1 MVGNE
6 QLRPMS
12 DKIEA
17 IQDAQR
23 PETKKQLRSFLGLI
37 KFVPNF
43 ACIALP
49 LTDLTKKG
57 CPTRLVLENCH
68 EIAFRTLKSSL
79 INFPILK
86 LPNLKESFILQTD
99 ASDRG

>member
-1 MVGNE
+1 MHK
-6 QLRPMS
+6 
-12 DKIEA
+12 D
-17 IQDAQR
+17 QR
-23 PETKKQLRSFLGLI
+23 LGLI

-57 CPTRLVLENCH
+57 CPTRLVWENCH

-79 INFPILK
+79 INSPILK